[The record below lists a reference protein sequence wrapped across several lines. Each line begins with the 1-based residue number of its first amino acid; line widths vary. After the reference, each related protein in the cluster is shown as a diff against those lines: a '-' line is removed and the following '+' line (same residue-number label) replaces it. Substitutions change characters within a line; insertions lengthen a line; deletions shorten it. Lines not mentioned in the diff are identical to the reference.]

1 MNVNLINDIINDYSK
16 LYDELYRKRY
26 SSLNQ
31 LLDKTKEDLNIIK
44 ERISSNQI
52 NEEQNKDEILSE
64 KTKNLISCIKELL
77 LNKLNKYIIDFL
89 NLLKKC
95 IQYKLWSKL
104 NSHEAIDI
112 MKEISSNTKNNIE
125 CLNKVVEVIH
135 TIIFT
140 SFFELNENDAIN
152 IYLINIK
159 NFNMTN
165 NYQNYNFKNPIRLLF
180 IALTDII
187 YKSNNNELII
197 NITKFLFSLYIK
209 DDINNNDNE
218 YLELI
223 KEIKNNV
230 YIKCLSL
237 ESLSQG
243 LKILI
248 EKNINNN
255 YLEDIIKNKILLV
268 IKNNLS
274 EIKKQR
280 INSDQEYIHLLKL
293 LRISMIIINNYDID
307 YDIIS
312 LFINFLKEETKIQ
325 WQKNLSIEC
334 LQDILQNDS
343 LIIKIYNNKK
353 EILSNIF
360 IIIGCIYEQNQKNF
374 NRFYNN
380 QAKMKKQ
387 NKKQIEKNI
396 IYLQGDEISIIK
408 ENETNNNCIN
418 NIKECIQNSI
428 NSFCTIM
435 NKYKIPLDKINI
447 EITKEQE
454 IAKEIILL
462 SSNVFK
468 QILFDLIDKEYNNI
482 DCDDSEIFKTISFIQ
497 NIIILYSRLNI
508 IDIRNEYLN
517 KICQLS
523 IEFNNEKNIIICSS
537 ILSLSKF
544 TQFYDKK
551 EFILIFQTI
560 EKIYIKY
567 NNESKHNFD
576 LIIEN
581 IFKSYQKFFS
591 ENDLINKDIEY
602 KNGKK
607 EKENLLIST
616 INNMFIDSKSITILC
631 LKNILE
637 ALFECLKIEINE
649 NNEEKTYKN
658 KDEIIIFYLTK
669 LLTLSLLN
677 IDNIYY
683 IYDDYILPI
692 INLLKQKKI
701 LLNFTVNLISS
712 LIKEILVNHEKIT
725 PKLKSENNTN
735 NWLLNP
741 KWQKKLFESLVSFA
755 IEPNLILLTKTR
767 LLICL
772 KAIVQQSGNYIDLF
786 GWESIFKMCQ
796 ILINDNIEEI
806 FFIIKLILTDYNA
819 YLTIFNVMPIITL
832 LGIFISYQKDKNIC
846 FNSIELFWSCA
857 NIVEKSHK
865 GKIVIN
871 DFQKK
876 IFEELLKEEK
886 SDNFD
891 LFYSG
896 LYYKIF
902 SQLLRINSDFRYDI
916 RKNGINIFTE
926 IFVSKIST
934 IEYKNYFQII
944 TDIFFN
950 IFVINSKKYIDKE
963 KAISFNEKEVANQI
977 KDNELEQ
984 TLHASL
990 LSMIKILKSFTNIN
1004 LNEKTDMNSLEN
1016 IFISFLKKLLEI
1028 IPYGTISLNS
1038 DILHGL
1044 SEIKNIKN
1052 NNIFLLPSKIDI
1064 FFEIMNK
1071 FKEFVNSERFKLTQ
1085 FNKMQCIKMM
1095 NNLINNLNDIFLIEL
1110 NYEIFNI
1117 EKEQLFNKIF
1127 DILEFVFHTNSNI
1140 EKKIL
1145 EYSPQK
1151 LTEIEENIFNFI
1163 QNIPIVNEQFLFNY
1177 IFKFISYDIKDA
1189 HSGAKCKRVI
1199 ECLIYII
1206 NKTDGNCFFL
1216 KEKNKSFLFQIIDN
1230 LNGLFNNM
1238 KNNIINE
1245 YLNSHKNKNDIMFN
1259 VLIKQI
1265 SQLFLAM
1272 INKIDIIYDEII
1284 SKIIDFYQNISSKIF
1299 IELKSM
1305 NEITFIKEKVDLFNM
1320 VQQNIIS
1327 DLFIELQPLIYAYL
1341 YKQKQ
1346 NLKDIENKLIK
1357 IIYEGC
1363 YKINENAKDNIDEI
1377 INKSTNKVFIMNLFS
1392 ICKIQTNQE
1401 ILDVIKK
1408 SKLKNIQES
1417 EFINKYINFKKRCS
1431 SLLITKLNEI
1441 LKEYKNEY
1449 KDKQEEIIFL
1459 LKEIKNLEVF
1469 PELINKDY
1477 LNDNDKKEKNK
1488 NKKIHVFYLYQNIIE
1503 LLSIENKDIQIL
1515 IKDIMLQAF
1524 DLIKNKIPE
1533 LPPIFSDEK

>member
-1 MNVNLINDIINDYSK
+1 
-16 LYDELYRKRY
+16 
-26 SSLNQ
+26 
-31 LLDKTKEDLNIIK
+31 
-44 ERISSNQI
+44 
-52 NEEQNKDEILSE
+52 
-64 KTKNLISCIKELL
+64 
-77 LNKLNKYIIDFL
+77 
-89 NLLKKC
+89 
-95 IQYKLWSKL
+95 
-104 NSHEAIDI
+104 
-112 MKEISSNTKNNIE
+112 
-125 CLNKVVEVIH
+125 
-135 TIIFT
+135 
-140 SFFELNENDAIN
+140 
-152 IYLINIK
+152 
-159 NFNMTN
+159 
-165 NYQNYNFKNPIRLLF
+165 
-180 IALTDII
+180 
-187 YKSNNNELII
+187 
-197 NITKFLFSLYIK
+197 
-209 DDINNNDNE
+209 
-218 YLELI
+218 
-223 KEIKNNV
+223 
-230 YIKCLSL
+230 
-237 ESLSQG
+237 
-243 LKILI
+243 
-248 EKNINNN
+248 
-255 YLEDIIKNKILLV
+255 
-268 IKNNLS
+268 
-274 EIKKQR
+274 
-280 INSDQEYIHLLKL
+280 
-293 LRISMIIINNYDID
+293 
-307 YDIIS
+307 
-312 LFINFLKEETKIQ
+312 
-325 WQKNLSIEC
+325 
-334 LQDILQNDS
+334 
-343 LIIKIYNNKK
+343 
-353 EILSNIF
+353 
-360 IIIGCIYEQNQKNF
+360 
-374 NRFYNN
+374 
-380 QAKMKKQ
+380 
-387 NKKQIEKNI
+387 
-396 IYLQGDEISIIK
+396 
-408 ENETNNNCIN
+408 
-418 NIKECIQNSI
+418 
-428 NSFCTIM
+428 M
-435 NKYKIPLDKINI
+435 NKYKIPLDTVNI
-447 EITKEQE
+447 ELSKEQE
-454 IAKEIILL
+454 IAKEIILI

-468 QILFDLIDKEYNNI
+468 EILFDLIDKEYNYL
-482 DCDDSEIFKTISFIQ
+482 DCDDSEIFKTINFIQ
-497 NIIILYSRLNI
+497 NIIILYSRLNL
-508 IDIRNEYLN
+508 IDIRNEFLN

-523 IEFNNEKNIIICSS
+523 IEFSNEKNIIICSS
-537 ILSLSKF
+537 LLSLSKF
-544 TQFYDKK
+544 TLFYDIK
-551 EFILIFQTI
+551 EFVLIFQTI

-567 NNESKHNFD
+567 NNDSKHNFD

-591 ENDLINKDIEY
+591 DNDLINKDIEY
-602 KNGKK
+602 KNEKK

-616 INNMFIDSKSITILC
+616 INNMFIDSKSINIPC
-631 LKNILE
+631 LKIILK
-637 ALFECLKIEINE
+637 ALFECLKLEINE
-649 NNEEKTYKN
+649 NSEEKKLLN

-712 LIKEILVNHEKIT
+712 LIKEILFNHEKIT
-725 PKLKSENNTN
+725 SKLKSENNTN

-886 SDNFD
+886 SENFD

-926 IFVSKIST
+926 IFISKIST
-934 IEYKNYFQII
+934 IEYRNYFQII

-963 KAISFNEKEVANQI
+963 TSVPFNEKEETNQI

-990 LSMIKILKSFTNIN
+990 LSMIKIIKSFTNIN

-1016 IFISFLKKLLEI
+1016 IFISFLKKLIEI

-1052 NNIFLLPSKIDI
+1052 NNTFLLPSKIDI
-1064 FFEIMNK
+1064 FFEIMNE

-1085 FNKMQCIKMM
+1085 FNKMQCIKMI

-1189 HSGAKCKRVI
+1189 HSGAKCKRMI

-1216 KEKNKSFLFQIIDN
+1216 KEKNKSFLFKIMDK
-1230 LNGLFNNM
+1230 LNGLFDNM
-1238 KNNIINE
+1238 KNDIINE

-1284 SKIIDFYQNISSKIF
+1284 SKIIYFYQNISSNIF
-1299 IELKSM
+1299 IESKSM
-1305 NEITFIKEKVDLFNM
+1305 NENTFIKEKIDLFNM

-1401 ILDVIKK
+1401 ILDIIKK

-1441 LKEYKNEY
+1441 LKEYKNED

-1477 LNDNDKKEKNK
+1477 LNDNDKKEK